1 MKQLFSPFVRS
12 TLLGT
17 IALVAFTCFG
27 WCLAHNKFSSN
38 TWTLPT
44 SYLEGEYADFI
55 GTAAFYKAL
64 SDGEITHFGEKSV
77 ESLGAPDEANWNQ
90 YPTPDEALAFLCQ
103 TLVGLFGLFPG
114 YNMSV
119 LVGHIAASVTF
130 FLVARIG
137 FRVHALW
144 AFIGG
149 LAFGLAPYQFAQ
161 QPHHLACQYIWY
173 LPFFPLVWTWLAS
186 DEDLSLGSRRWWQA
200 LAVGFI
206 TGLQNPFYSNIFCQL
221 VLIIGGVRSWQMKSL
236 ERVKSASLI
245 VAAVAFAFFAS
256 NLDTLSFR
264 ITNTAEMAGTPI
276 IGQREYRWMDIYGFK
291 LVDLFIPPVTHHS
304 SSLATFGR
312 QHRQASAL
320 NDEEGSGYL
329 GILGIGCFLFL
340 IFNATRAILDGRL
353 KDVPV
358 EVWWLLWIVLM
369 FNTGGLNSM
378 LAAFTGFTL
387 FRTAIRY
394 SIVVLVIS
402 LLYTARWMTHWQEK
416 SLSSFQEEM
425 LRIVTLTVTSGSLL
439 LVLWDQ
445 IPKAPKKE
453 RITMI
458 SNAVQSDKKFV
469 DAIEAALPKKSEN
482 KKPMIFQLPV
492 MEGLPLQGVPAS
504 HHLRPFLYSSDLH
517 FSYGATGET
526 LRLQKDLERELFQ
539 GAEIE
544 PIRDIIQLSPQNVS
558 DVVEGLRR
566 IGFSAIFINCNAY
579 IDRGKGLRNVLQS
592 LGYNTAVES
601 SAKDFLCIM
610 L

>member
-1 MKQLFSPFVRS
+1 MWM
-12 TLLGT
+12 
-17 IALVAFTCFG
+17 I
-27 WCLAHNKFSSN
+27 
-38 TWTLPT
+38 PT
-44 SYLEGEYADFI
+44 TYLEGEYADFI
-55 GTAAFYKAL
+55 GTAAFYKAM

-90 YPTPDEALAFLCQ
+90 YPTPDEALALLCQ
-103 TLVGLFGLFPG
+103 TFVGLFGLFPG
-114 YNMSV
+114 YNICV
-119 LVGHIAASVTF
+119 LVGHIAASVAF

-137 FRVHALW
+137 FRVHTLW
-144 AFIGG
+144 SFIGG

-161 QPHHLACQYIWY
+161 QPHHIACQYIWY

-186 DEDLSLGSRRWWQA
+186 EEDFSFGSRRWWQA
-200 LAVGFI
+200 LAIGFI
-206 TGLQNPFYSNIFCQL
+206 TGLQNPYYSNIFCQL
-221 VLIIGGVRSWQMKSL
+221 VLLIGGVRSWQMKSL
-236 ERVKSASLI
+236 ERLKAASLI
-245 VAAVAFAFFAS
+245 VAAVAFAFVAS
-256 NLDTLSFR
+256 NLDTLTFR
-264 ITNTAEMAGTPI
+264 IANTAEMAGTPI

-402 LLYTARWMTHWQEK
+402 LLYTARWMTNWQEK
-416 SLSSFQEEM
+416 SLSLFQEEIV
-425 LRIVTLTVTSGSLL
+425 RIITLTAACGSVL
-439 LVLWDQ
+439 LVMWDQ
-445 IPKAPKKE
+445 IPTTPTQE
-453 RITMI
+453 RTAMI
-458 SNAVQSDKKFV
+458 SSAVHSDKNFV
-469 DAIEAALPKKSEN
+469 DAIEAALPQQRDNKKS
-482 KKPMIFQLPV
+482 MIFQLPV

-526 LRLQKDLERELFQ
+526 LRFQKEIERKLFQ

-544 PIRDIIQLSPQNVS
+544 PLRETIQLSPKNVI
-558 DVVEGLRR
+558 EGIEKLRQL
-566 IGFSAIFINCNAY
+566 GFSAVFINCNAY
-579 IDRGKGLRNVLQS
+579 IDRGEGLRDVFQS
-592 LGYNTAVES
+592 LGYNKSVES
-601 SAKDFLCIM
+601 SAKDLLCII